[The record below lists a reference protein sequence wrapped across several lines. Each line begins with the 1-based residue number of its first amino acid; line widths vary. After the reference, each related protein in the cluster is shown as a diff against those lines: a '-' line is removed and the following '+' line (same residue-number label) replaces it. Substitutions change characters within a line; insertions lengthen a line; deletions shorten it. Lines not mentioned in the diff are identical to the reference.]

1 LIFGW
6 LFFNNQLMD
15 RSSPERFFC
24 IFIFVKQI
32 LKMNSKTA
40 FITGAT
46 SGIGKATAEIF
57 AKNKMNLIICGRRS
71 ERLENLKEKLS
82 KLTNVTTLQFD
93 VRDKEAVFKA
103 VESLP
108 SKFKNIDILINNAGN
123 AHGLNTIQDGNID
136 DWDAMIDINVKGLLY
151 VSKAILPQ
159 MVKKNN
165 GFVVNIGSIAGKEV
179 YPNGNV
185 YCASKYAV
193 NALNKAMRIDLNK
206 HNIRVAAIHPG
217 AVETEFSEVRFKGD
231 SEKAKNV
238 YAGYKALQPEDIAEI
253 INFVVTRPAHVNI
266 EDLIVYPTAQA
277 SATILNK
284 E

>member
-1 LIFGW
+1 M
-6 LFFNNQLMD
+6 NQ
-15 RSSPERFFC
+15 
-24 IFIFVKQI
+24 
-32 LKMNSKTA
+32 KTA

-46 SGIGKATAEIF
+46 SGIGKATAQLF
-57 AKNKMNLIICGRRS
+57 AKNNIRLILCGRRN
-71 ERLENLKEKLS
+71 ERLIQLKEELS
-82 KLTNVTTLQFD
+82 KLTDVTTLQFD
-93 VRDKEAVFKA
+93 VSKKGEVFKA
-103 VESLP
+103 IESLP
-108 SKFKNIDILINNAGN
+108 KEFQKIDILINNAGN
-123 AHGLNTIQDGNID
+123 AHGLSTIQDGNLD
-136 DWDAMIDINVKGLLY
+136 DWDAMLDINVKGLLY

-159 MVKKNN
+159 MVDRNN

-206 HNIRVAAIHPG
+206 HNIRVSAIHPG

-231 SEKAKNV
+231 AEKAKNV
-238 YAGYKALQPEDIAEI
+238 YKGFKALQAEDIADI
-253 INFVVTRPAHVNI
+253 IYFVVTRPYHVNI
-266 EDLIVYPTAQA
+266 EDLVVYPTAQA